1 MSSHWLTDSLLIN
14 FSVGF
19 FLSSDWPLLLLC
31 INFGFTTLNRK
42 GPKSTLNETNENRM
56 YSIWYH
62 KVFRGSVTV
71 YKEILCQS
79 VDTAKRASSPLEMGE
94 GVTAR

>member
-1 MSSHWLTDSLLIN
+1 
-14 FSVGF
+14 
-19 FLSSDWPLLLLC
+19 
-31 INFGFTTLNRK
+31 
-42 GPKSTLNETNENRM
+42 M

-79 VDTAKRASSPLEMGE
+79 VDTAKRAPSPLEMGE
-94 GVTAR
+94 GVTAREFGFYQLS

>member
-14 FSVGF
+14 FQWGF
-19 FLSSDWPLLLLC
+19 SFLLIGRC
-31 INFGFTTLNRK
+31 YCFAFGFTTLNRK
-42 GPKSTLNETNENRM
+42 GPKSALNETNENRM
-56 YSIWYH
+56 YSVWYR

>member
-1 MSSHWLTDSLLIN
+1 
-14 FSVGF
+14 
-19 FLSSDWPLLLLC
+19 
-31 INFGFTTLNRK
+31 
-42 GPKSTLNETNENRM
+42 M

-79 VDTAKRASSPLEMGE
+79 VDTAKRANGKELLQDNL
-94 GVTAR
+94 VFIN